1 MTNLFRIIRE
11 GLRLLEDSII
21 DENENGC
28 FQAFYLQL
36 HQYEIV
42 VRALPTEKNEQPK
55 IYMMK
60 LWTDKR
66 GSYQIQVLVLLK
78 DAEEGKDK

>member
-1 MTNLFRIIRE
+1 MGVFR
-11 GLRLLEDSII
+11 
-21 DENENGC
+21 
-28 FQAFYLQL
+28 L

-60 LWTDKR
+60 LWTDER